1 MTERTIVDVDKYM
14 EFVNKT
20 TSYPSQ
26 SNAELCKRIIELDK
40 KDIQIA
46 RLLTAAI
53 GLSAEGGE
61 FTEIV
66 KKMAF
71 QGKELTDESKLHMV
85 KELGDVFWYFSQA
98 CMALDVDFNTVLT
111 QNMAKLLARYPEGTF
126 DIYRSENRREGDI

>member
-14 EFVNKT
+14 EFDNKT

>member
-1 MTERTIVDVDKYM
+1 MTECTIVDVDKYM

-61 FTEIV
+61 FAEIV
-66 KKMAF
+66 KKVTF
-71 QGKELTDESKLHMV
+71 QGKELTDDTKVHLLR
-85 KELGDVFWYFSQA
+85 ELGDVFWYYSQA
-98 CMALDVDFNTVLT
+98 CMALGFDFNQVVA
-111 QNMAKLLARYPEGTF
+111 QNMAKLLARYPTGSFEVT
-126 DIYRSENRREGDI
+126 RSENRVSGDL

>member
-40 KDIQIA
+40 KDIQMA

-66 KKMAF
+66 
-71 QGKELTDESKLHMV
+71 
-85 KELGDVFWYFSQA
+85 
-98 CMALDVDFNTVLT
+98 
-111 QNMAKLLARYPEGTF
+111 
-126 DIYRSENRREGDI
+126 